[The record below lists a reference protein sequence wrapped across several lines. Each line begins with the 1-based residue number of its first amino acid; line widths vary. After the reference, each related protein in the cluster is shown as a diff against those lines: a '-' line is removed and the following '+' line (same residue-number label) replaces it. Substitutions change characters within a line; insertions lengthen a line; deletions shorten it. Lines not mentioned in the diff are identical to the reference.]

1 MSYANTFDE
10 PVGGLMNVLLTDDG
24 QHYLHSDNHN
34 GHALVID
41 IGGFT
46 TDWIEVNPGGEV
58 DYSKAIS
65 VPVTQYQILW
75 FSIIVKNTLFSRK

>member
-1 MSYANTFDE
+1 
-10 PVGGLMNVLLTDDG
+10 MNVLLTDDG
-24 QHYLHSDNHN
+24 QHYLHSDIHN

-58 DYSKAIS
+58 DYSIAKS
-65 VPVTQYQILW
+65 VPVTQYHFLW
-75 FSIIVKNTLFSRK
+75 FSFIVNDSLFSIG